1 MKTKSSLQVDRKTFI
16 RVSALA
22 GVGIV
27 FGANFFQSC
36 QSKQEKPIDLATLD
50 YHDFN
55 AFIKISD
62 KGMVT
67 IYSPNPEIGQ
77 GVKTSMPMIIA
88 EELEVP
94 WEHVLVEQA
103 DLDTSNFKR
112 QVAGGSQSIRRSWM
126 PLREVGATAKQ
137 MLVNAAAVKWGV
149 DASECSVEKGVI
161 KNKKGDELGY
171 GDVVLEAAK
180 LEVPTKIKLKDPKD
194 FVLIGKEGKR
204 NVDLDKI
211 ISGQPLYGMDYQE
224 EGMLYA
230 AIIHPPAFG
239 QKLIDFDAK
248 EAKQINGV
256 EDVIEFDGNIAV
268 LATST
273 WLAFKG
279 KKAVKVNW
287 SDHQTF
293 DGTKEIDEKLMDL
306 LAKGKGKI
314 VRNDGDVQQA
324 FVKADSVIEKIYEAP
339 FLPHNTMEPMNFF
352 ADVTSE
358 KVRLKGPI
366 QTPEGAVKR
375 VARILNRKES
385 DITLEMCR
393 IGGGFGRR
401 LYNDYIIEAVLIS
414 KKVKKPIKLV
424 YQREDDMTAG
434 MYRPQV
440 KYQFKA
446 GVKKGKLVAYQLKEA
461 AINSSINGSRANFF
475 PAGSVENYH
484 VETSPLRSKVTTG
497 AWRAPI
503 SNFLGFAEQSFF
515 DELAEE
521 MKIDPVQL
529 RLDLLAIAKENK
541 SSRMKYAPERMEQ
554 VIKSV
559 VKKSGWGKKEN
570 VYQGFSAYYSH
581 NSHVAQVAEVEL
593 KDDKPIVTKIYCVV
607 DCGIVVNPLGA
618 MTQAEGGIIDGF
630 GHAMYGEMLID
641 KGVPQRNNFHQYNL
655 IRMHQ
660 VPKVEVS
667 FVESYEAPTG
677 LGEPTLPPVAAA
689 VANAIKAATG
699 KRIRKQPFV
708 KNGNI
713 A

>member
-1 MKTKSSLQVDRKTFI
+1 METKSSLQVDRKTFI

-36 QSKQEKPIDLATLD
+36 ESKKEKKIDLSKLN
-50 YHDFN
+50 YNDFN
-55 AFIKISD
+55 AYIKISN

-77 GVKTSMPMIIA
+77 GVKTAMPMIIA
-88 EELEVP
+88 EELDVP
-94 WEHVLVEQA
+94 WEHVLVAQA
-103 DLDTSNFKR
+103 DLDPNNFKR
-112 QVAGGSQSIRRSWM
+112 QVAGGSQSIRKSWM

-137 MLVNAAAVKWGV
+137 MLINAAAIKWGV
-149 DASECSVEKGVI
+149 DASECTAEKGII

-171 GDVVLEAAK
+171 GDVVLDAAK
-180 LEVPTKIKLKDPKD
+180 LEVPTKVILKDPKD
-194 FVLIGKEGKR
+194 FKLIGKEKR
-204 NVDLDKI
+204 NVDIDKI
-211 ISGQPLYGMDYQE
+211 ISGEPLFGMDYKE
-224 EGMLYA
+224 DGMLYA

-248 EAKQINGV
+248 EAKQIKGV
-256 EDVIEFDGNIAV
+256 EDVVEVDGNIAV

-279 KKAVKVNW
+279 KKAVKANW
-287 SDHQTF
+287 STNQTF
-293 DGTKEIDEKLMDL
+293 DGTKEIDEKLNNL
-306 LAKGKGKI
+306 LTENKGTL
-314 VRNDGDVQQA
+314 VREDGS
-324 FVKADSVIEKIYEAP
+324 VKEGFLNADSVIEKTYEAP

-352 ADVTSE
+352 AHVTPE
-358 KVRLKGPI
+358 KIHLRGPI
-366 QTPEGAVKR
+366 QAPQDAVRR
-375 VARILNRKES
+375 VAKMLNRKES

-414 KKVKKPIKLV
+414 EKVKKPVKLV

-434 MYRPQV
+434 IYRPQV

-446 GVKKGKLVAYQLKEA
+446 GVKKGRLVAYQLKEA
-461 AINSSINGSRANFF
+461 AINAGINESRANFF
-475 PAGSVENYH
+475 PAGSVENYR
-484 VETSPLRSKVTTG
+484 VETSPLKSSITTG

-521 MKIDPVQL
+521 MNIDPVQL
-529 RLDLLAIAKENK
+529 RLDLLAKAKKNK
-541 SSRMKYAPERMEQ
+541 SNRMQYSPERMEG
-554 VIKSV
+554 VIKDV
-559 VKKSGWGKKEN
+559 VQKSGWGKKEN

-593 KDDKPIVTKIYCVV
+593 QDEKPVVTKIYCVV
-607 DCGIVVNPLGA
+607 DCGIVVNPMGA
-618 MTQAEGGIIDGF
+618 ITQAEGGIIDGF

-641 KGVPQRNNFHQYNL
+641 KGVPQSKNFHQYNL
-655 IRMHQ
+655 IRIHQ
-660 VPKVEVS
+660 VPKIEVS
-667 FVESYEAPTG
+667 FVKSNEAPTG

-699 KRIRKQPFV
+699 ERIRKQPFV
-708 KNGNI
+708 NSGNI
-713 A
+713 I